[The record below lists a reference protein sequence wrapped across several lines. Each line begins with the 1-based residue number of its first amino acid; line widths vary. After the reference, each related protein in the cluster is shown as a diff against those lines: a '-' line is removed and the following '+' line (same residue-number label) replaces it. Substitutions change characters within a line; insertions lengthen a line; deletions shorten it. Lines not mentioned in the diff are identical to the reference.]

1 MATVDLLEED
11 CLSLAQAARKLPTLR
26 GARAVGK
33 GVHPVT
39 LWRWAKIGLN
49 SPDGQKI
56 RLETVRI
63 GGTNCTSREALQ
75 RFLDRLQ
82 GDEVPPTTKQ
92 PRALGKKAAK
102 AMDELRD
109 LGYCD

>member
-1 MATVDLLEED
+1 MATLDLFAEE

-26 GARAVGK
+26 GARIAGK

-39 LWRWAKIGLN
+39 LWRWTKIGLN

-63 GGTNCTSREALQ
+63 GGTNCTSLEALQ

-82 GDEVPPTTKQ
+82 GEEVPPTTNQ
-92 PRALGKKAAK
+92 PRALAKKAAT
-102 AMDELRD
+102 AMEELRD
-109 LGYCD
+109 LGYCE